1 MGFGNLFIG
10 YFLLLN
16 LTYYGFTDLI
26 AASVMLLGLYKLSK
40 VNRYFSYAA
49 IATVVFLSFSFAEF
63 GISTYNIFASSANA
77 IDSPFI
83 VSFTSILRS
92 MCIGLLTVLI
102 LKGIEEIAK
111 EVELED
117 VPTKASRLVIITAVT
132 YTAWIILEARLS
144 FINHYVLGVLSFITI
159 VATIALIIVNLT
171 VIYTCYMRICMP
183 GDESLTDKPSRFAFV
198 NEYRARKAERDRED
212 AEKRLEAL
220 RKKMEKK
227 KGQKK

>member
-26 AASVMLLGLYKLSK
+26 AASVMLLGLYKLSR

-49 IATVVFLSFSFAEF
+49 IAAVVFLSFSFAEF

-92 MCIGLLTVLI
+92 ICIGLLTVLI

-144 FINHYVLGVLSFITI
+144 FINNYVLGVLSFITI

-198 NEYRARKAERDRED
+198 NEYRARKTERDRED